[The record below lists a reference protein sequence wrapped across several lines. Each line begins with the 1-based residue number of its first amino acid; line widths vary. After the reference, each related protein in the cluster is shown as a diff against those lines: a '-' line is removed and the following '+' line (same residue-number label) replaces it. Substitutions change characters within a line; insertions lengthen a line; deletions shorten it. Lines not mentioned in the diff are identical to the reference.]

1 MGHYVDNGA
10 PLTDAMVS
18 RDCGTR
24 CVVLL
29 TRSSRAIHDRAMAR
43 VDGTS
48 GGVIV
53 LVTKG

>member
-29 TRSSRAIHDRAMAR
+29 TRSSRAIHDRAMVR